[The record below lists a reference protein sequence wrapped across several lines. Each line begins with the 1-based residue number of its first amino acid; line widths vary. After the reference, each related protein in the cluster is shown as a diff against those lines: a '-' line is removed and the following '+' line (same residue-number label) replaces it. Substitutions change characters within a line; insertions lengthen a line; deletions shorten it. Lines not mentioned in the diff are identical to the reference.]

1 MQLRP
6 SLTAAFLAIAA
17 CAKNCG
23 PACQANLQ
31 HTNAAN
37 LKTFG
42 ASPKRNNSQISG
54 GASVYKFQYTSQ
66 DANGSPVPATG
77 FTTLPFVRRH
87 KDPFKLVAFAHGTT
101 GVFRGCAPSTAS
113 YLYDYNI
120 WTPLLSVGY
129 AVVATNYV
137 GLRNG
142 MSKHKYI
149 ASAANTI
156 VVYWSIAAALKAFP
170 NDLTPSVTPRVA
182 ALCTRYQS
190 MNWFGK
196 TPVDTWVTFPLL
208 HHQALR
214 FSYRK
219 L

>member
-1 MQLRP
+1 
-6 SLTAAFLAIAA
+6 
-17 CAKNCG
+17 
-23 PACQANLQ
+23 
-31 HTNAAN
+31 
-37 LKTFG
+37 
-42 ASPKRNNSQISG
+42 
-54 GASVYKFQYTSQ
+54 
-66 DANGSPVPATG
+66 
-77 FTTLPFVRRH
+77 VRRH

-170 NDLTPSVTPRVA
+170 NDLTRECASIGHSQSGGTMYKVSEHELVREDSGGYLGDVSVAPSPSSTVLLSK
-182 ALCTRYQS
+182 ALGRWPGS
-190 MNWFGK
+190 
-196 TPVDTWVTFPLL
+196 
-208 HHQALR
+208 LR
-214 FSYRK
+214 RSFRHTK
-219 L
+219 LSE